1 MGVRWRLVGVE
12 GAPMCICVFDHK
24 RGKGDIILEQV
35 SQKYVYIIVIR
46 QSLTMNLY

>member
-1 MGVRWRLVGVE
+1 MGVE

-24 RGKGDIILEQV
+24 RRKGDIMLEQV
-35 SQKYVYIIVIR
+35 VSHVYIIVIR